1 MATHN
6 VTLDIYVGGFNSP
19 VTGPTVTV
27 GDTITLTVTGS
38 GVANGATATKSA
50 TSGCTAINVS
60 VGTATANAVISFS
73 GTSYSVTYSSTVA
86 NTATHTRTL
95 TGTVTPAPTYSV
107 TAPTSINEGSSGTI
121 NVTTANVADNTE
133 LYYKVEGV
141 PYSTSN
147 ISAADFGGTVP
158 SGPFTISS
166 NAGSFTVTPTADLT
180 TDGQE
185 TARVTIRTGSTSGTV
200 VATDDFNI
208 IDTSTTPDTTPNA
221 FTFTDATGDFG
232 TQQNAA
238 VQITGIDTS
247 TTVSRS
253 SGAATFTVSSSA
265 TTPSSGFSG
274 TNKSITNNQYIHIR
288 QNCSNTYGAVLE
300 TEITVGGVSDTWSVT
315 TNAAPSDSTPDPYSF
330 TDATVALSTE
340 TTTSVQIQGLSATAV
355 AERTSGA
362 ALFAVST
369 SGTSAP
375 SSSNFTNAD
384 KNITNNQYL
393 WLKQTSSSS
402 NSTTLSSVFSVGG
415 VSRTWNLTT
424 VAASGGSDNYGLQ
437 IFPPTG
443 SIARLDTSDRTM
455 RVFALHTGTVAV
467 GSSSTITQSGFSSS
481 DATIGIEWQATTD
494 NPELYSISSSGTSIT
509 ISRSSSDTGGV
520 STYNLRIFRL

>member
-1 MATHN
+1 MANFTLKLYVGVAKGAAAQWYYAPNTVGHSIGN
-6 VTLDIYVGGFNSP
+6 PLDVQIGDTVTFTRDTGSAGTAKVRLLNIFTNNADIDLTSASPTVVRTVASGGTTLDAIEGRN
-19 VTGPTVTV
+19 TGE
-27 GDTITLTVTGS
+27 
-38 GVANGATATKSA
+38 
-50 TSGCTAINVS
+50 NV
-60 VGTATANAVISFS
+60 
-73 GTSYSVTYSSTVA
+73 
-86 NTATHTRTL
+86 
-95 TGTVTPAPTYSV
+95 
-107 TAPTSINEGSSGTI
+107 
-121 NVTTANVADNTE
+121 
-133 LYYKVEGV
+133 
-141 PYSTSN
+141 
-147 ISAADFGGTVP
+147 
-158 SGPFTISS
+158 
-166 NAGSFTVTPTADLT
+166 
-180 TDGQE
+180 
-185 TARVTIRTGSTSGTV
+185 
-200 VATDDFNI
+200 TDDFFLERQGA
-208 IDTSTTPDTTPNA
+208 TSDTTPNA
-221 FTFTDATGDFG
+221 FNFTDATGDFG

-274 TNKSITNNQYIHIR
+274 TSKSITNNQYIHIR

-300 TEITVGGVSDTWSVT
+300 TQITVGGVSDTWSVT

-330 TDATVALSTE
+330 TDATVAVSTE
-340 TTTSVQIQGLSATAV
+340 TTTSVQIQGLSTTAV
-355 AERTSGA
+355 AERISGA

-375 SSSNFTNAD
+375 SSSNFTSAD

-402 NSTTLSSVFSVGG
+402 NSTMLSSVFSVGG
-415 VSRTWNLTT
+415 VSRTWNLST
-424 VAASGGSDNYGLQ
+424 VAASGGSGNYGLQ

-443 SIARLDTSDRTM
+443 SIPRLDTSDRTM
-455 RVFALHTGTVAV
+455 KAFALHTGTVAV
-467 GSSSTITQSGFSSS
+467 GSSSTITQPGFSSS